1 MRKLEN
7 PVLMAVIGAAHG
19 IKGELR
25 VKSFTGDPQ
34 ALADY
39 GTLFARDGRAFEIL
53 SLRPQGNM
61 AVAKFRGVDDRNAA
75 EALTGTEL
83 FVERAALPGGLDEE
97 EFYHADLVG
106 MDAVDEEG
114 TTLGKVTAVQNYG
127 AGDILEVR
135 GPGLRGAALIPFT
148 RAAVPS
154 VDLAMR
160 TIRVDRT
167 AAGLVDEE
175 GGEAS
180 QEAHLGEGAFDPG
193 RRPRGPREAGGNR

>member
-1 MRKLEN
+1 MTKLEN

-25 VKSFTGDPQ
+25 VKTFTGDPQ

-53 SLRPQGNM
+53 ALRPQGNV

-83 FVERAALPGGLDEE
+83 FVERAALPGDLEEE

-106 MDAVDEEG
+106 MDAVDQDGER
-114 TTLGKVTAVQNYG
+114 LGKVTAVQNYG
-127 AGDILEVR
+127 AGDILEIKGPGVR
-135 GPGLRGAALIPFT
+135 GGTLIPFT

-160 TIRVDRT
+160 VVRIDRT
-167 AAGLVDEE
+167 AAGLVDEDE
-175 GGEAS
+175 DDVPRTGPTGKR
-180 QEAHLGEGAFDPG
+180 GFDPG